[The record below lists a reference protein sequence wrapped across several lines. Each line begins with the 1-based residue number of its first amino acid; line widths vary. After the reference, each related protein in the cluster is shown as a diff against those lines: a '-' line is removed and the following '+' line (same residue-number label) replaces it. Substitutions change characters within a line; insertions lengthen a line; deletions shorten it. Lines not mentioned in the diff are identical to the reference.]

1 MLAVAVAV
9 IIFEGVYSEGELRMF
24 WFSTQSRWFEYEQA
38 RGFKSY
44 SVVDVALFIYLLF
57 NKSAF
62 HKMSYVER

>member
-9 IIFEGVYSEGELRMF
+9 IIFEGVHSKGELRMF
-24 WFSTQSRWFEYEQA
+24 WFSTQSHSFETEQA
-38 RGFKSY
+38 RGFKTY

-62 HKMSYVER
+62 HEMSYVER